1 MNRLIEEQNEL
12 KYLRLLN
19 AQRIAYSN
27 AKRLLFF
34 DIISIL
40 IAFSPTFLLA
50 LDLNLANIIAVIGV
64 FWTIIS
70 IFSQVFIERQTRTGA
85 VIQDEFD
92 TMLFGLKWN
101 HVLVGEK
108 IETSSILA
116 LSKKYRKDDMKDW
129 YSLEIPKN
137 IEKEAAVLLAYKCNA
152 IWGIDQRKKYIIF
165 IKTMIIIYYGGMMGL
180 SIYKNIGLYD
190 MSMWL
195 APSIPALVFGISTI
209 KLQNGII
216 EACLK
221 INKVVDQ
228 LFDEYKT
235 TAKIPT
241 KVELRQI
248 QDLFFTQRL
257 IPNKVPDW
265 FYAIFKSH
273 HSKIADETIKIM
285 VNE

>member
-19 AQRIAYSN
+19 AQRIAYSI
-27 AKRLLFF
+27 AKKFVFF

-50 LDLNLANIIAVIGV
+50 LDLNHAKIIAVIGV

-70 IFSQVFIERQTRTGA
+70 IFSQVFMERQTRIGA

-101 HVLVGEK
+101 HVLVGDK

-116 LSKKYRKDDMKDW
+116 FSKKYSKDDLKDW

-137 IEKEAAVLLAYKCNA
+137 IHKEAAVLLAYKCNA
-152 IWGIDQRKKYIIF
+152 VWGINQRKQYIIF
-165 IKTMIIIYYGGMMGL
+165 IKIMIIIYYASMIGL
-180 SIYKNIGLYD
+180 SIFKNIGIYD
-190 MSMWL
+190 FALWL
-195 APSIPALVFGISTI
+195 APSIPALVFGISTV
-209 KLQNGII
+209 KLHEGII
-216 EACLK
+216 EACTK
-221 INKVVDQ
+221 INKVVNQ
-228 LFDEYKT
+228 LFTEYKR
-235 TAKIPT
+235 TAKVPT
-241 KVELRQI
+241 EVELRQI

-265 FYAIFKSH
+265 FYKIFKSQN
-273 HSKIADETIKIM
+273 SKIADETVKIM